1 MRKFGII
8 GLGNVGRTVAYTLVT
23 KGIADSLVLI
33 DKDQKKS
40 RAEQLDLQ
48 DAQAR
53 LNTTTQITTQN
64 YDNLKDVD
72 ILYISAG
79 DIAVSTNSG
88 DRFAEFKI
96 TSAVVKEIAPKIVA
110 SGFKGVIID
119 IMNPCDAVT
128 SYLQK
133 LTGFSKQRVFGT
145 GTFLDTARMQRVVG
159 EKLNVNPRSV
169 EGYVLGEHGNSQ
181 FVAWSSVRVKGEA
194 IQDLPEAKDFVFD
207 QLADAAKQGA
217 WEVASGKG
225 FTSAAI
231 ATCGV
236 SLGQAVL
243 SDARLVCPVSGYSEK
258 YSTYVGLPAI
268 VGKNGIESVVDLPLT
283 DEETVK
289 FAKSAEMIHDRV
301 AKLN

>member
-33 DKDQKKS
+33 DKDQKKA

-53 LNTTTQITTQN
+53 LNTTTQVTIQD

-79 DIAVSTNSG
+79 DISISTNGG
-88 DRFAEFKI
+88 DRFDEFKF
-96 TSAVVKEIAPKIVA
+96 TAAVVKEIAPKIVA
-110 SGFKGVIID
+110 SGFKGFIID

-169 EGYVLGEHGNSQ
+169 EGYVLGEHGNTQ
-181 FVAWSSVRVKGEA
+181 FVAWSSVRVQGEA
-194 IQDLPEAKDFVFD
+194 IQDLPEAKNFDFD
-207 QLADAAKQGA
+207 KLADEAKQGA

-225 FTSAAI
+225 FTSDAI

-243 SDARLVCPVSGYSEK
+243 SDARLVCPVSGYSKK
-258 YSTYVGLPAI
+258 YDTYVGLPAV

-283 DEETVK
+283 DEETKK
-289 FAKSAEMIHDRV
+289 FASSAQMIHDNV
-301 AKLN
+301 SKLD

>member
-8 GLGNVGRTVAYTLVT
+8 GVGNVGRTVAYTLVT

-33 DKDQKKS
+33 DKDRKRA
-40 RAEQLDLQ
+40 RAEQVDLQ

-53 LNTTTQITTQN
+53 LSTTTQVSIQD
-64 YDNLKDVD
+64 YEDLKDVEV
-72 ILYISAG
+72 LYISAG
-79 DIAVSTNSG
+79 DVSISTNG
-88 DRFAEFKI
+88 GNRFDEFKL

-110 SGFKGVIID
+110 SGFHGIIID

-159 EKLNVNPRSV
+159 EKLNINSRSV
-169 EGYVLGEHGNSQ
+169 EGYVLGEHGNTQ
-181 FVAWSSVRVKGEA
+181 FVAWSSVRVQGKA
-194 IQDLPEAKDFVFD
+194 IKELPEAKDFDFD
-207 QLADAAKQGA
+207 ALADAAKQGA

-225 FTSAAI
+225 FTSDAI
-231 ATCGV
+231 ATCAV

-243 SDARLVCPVSGYSEK
+243 SDARIVCPVSGYSSL
-258 YSTYVGLPAI
+258 YDTYVGIPAI
-268 VGKNGIESVVDLPLT
+268 VGKNGIESTVTLPLDT
-283 DEETVK
+283 AKQAK
-289 FAKSAEMIHDRV
+289 FAHSAQMIHDSV
-301 AKLN
+301 AKLD